1 MRNSAC
7 TPARQP
13 SVLYAVT
20 GAICRRPGPV
30 GELRILVA
38 RPRMTIGNPAPQW
51 VSGLVRLH
59 AIGTPNVIQLQDGRR
74 VVLGALLPERALDSY
89 EADLLVEAATREAEI
104 EHEVE
109 LMLADPQAAIDL
121 FRWAGEYVPDPA

>member
-1 MRNSAC
+1 MRNTC
-7 TPARQP
+7 TPACQP
-13 SVLYAVT
+13 SVLYAAT

-38 RPRMTIGNPAPQW
+38 RPRLTIGNPATEW

-59 AIGTPNVIQLQDGRR
+59 ALGTPNVVHLLDGRR
-74 VVLGALLPERALDSY
+74 VVLGALMPERALDSFQ
-89 EADLLVEAATREAEI
+89 ADLLVEAAVREAEI

-109 LMLADPQAAIDL
+109 VMLADPQAAIDL
-121 FRWAGEYVPDPA
+121 FAWAADFVPDPA